1 MTFYLGDAWCA
12 GARAENAEGC
22 VNADGDPVLCCSW
35 QVDSFG
41 RSYAAFAT
49 IVTLWT
55 TLLVKEIRVFVT
67 SGVVA
72 QVRVSLPLSK

>member
-1 MTFYLGDAWCA
+1 MIA

-35 QVDSFG
+35 QVDSYG
-41 RSYAAFAT
+41 QSYAALAS

-55 TLLVKEIRVFVT
+55 TLLVKELRVFVT

-72 QVRVSLPLSK
+72 QVGREGRL